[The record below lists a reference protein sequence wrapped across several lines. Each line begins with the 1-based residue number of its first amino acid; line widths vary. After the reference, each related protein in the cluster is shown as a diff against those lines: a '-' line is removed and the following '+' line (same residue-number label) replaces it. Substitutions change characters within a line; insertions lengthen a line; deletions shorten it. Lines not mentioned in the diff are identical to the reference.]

1 MLDVFFLLNK
11 RYQLEIVDKLFE
23 LFRIHLTLGH
33 IRAHSH
39 QCELDMRLLHVTK
52 KLVKQLV
59 VDDFTIKMNKNTV
72 HLIDRFNSIQKK
84 RAAYHRDAG
93 SDTFD
98 DLVKIATEDDEDEC
112 A

>member
-11 RYQLEIVDKLFE
+11 RYQLEIVDKLFD
-23 LFRIHLTLGH
+23 LLRIHLTICSIH
-33 IRAHSH
+33 TKSH

-52 KLVKQLV
+52 KLVKQLIL
-59 VDDFTIKMNKNTV
+59 DDFTIKMNKSVV

-84 RAAYHRDAG
+84 RAAYHNDACA
-93 SDTFD
+93 DTFE
-98 DLVKIATEDDEDEC
+98 DLVRISTEEDEDEC